1 MQTKLSVLWTTIKTQ
16 ISDIWAK
23 SKMWIIAGASLIIYL
38 KWRQIKEALIV
49 NTGNKAIQSSNKQ
62 DQALATQENIDKSG
76 ADALV
81 AAAAALPAEAPPVS
95 ADWYK
100 TEGDK

>member
-1 MQTKLSVLWTTIKTQ
+1 MSSKISALWTTIKTELY
-16 ISDIWAK
+16 DVWNK
-23 SKMWIIAGASLIIYL
+23 SKMYIIAGVSLLIYL

-49 NTGNKAIQSSNKQ
+49 NAGNKAIQSSNKQ
-62 DQALATQENIDKSG
+62 DQTLATQENIDKSG

-81 AAAAALPAEAPPVS
+81 AAAAALPVEAPPVA

-100 TEGDK
+100 TENDK